1 MSQSEFDTFT
11 SAMWGHDFRG
21 VGGDQKVEKYDDW
34 VKTVQGRE
42 TVIKTEIGIL
52 SELSQL
58 DDIQSGFGAAL
69 ESYFTVCP
77 STDASGVCNGLGTC
91 NFETH
96 QCQCMHGSDL
106 GDDGSCHG
114 GALCPNN
121 CNGRGDCRG
130 SPGSVGQC
138 QCHMIDDHFGYGGES
153 CEANCG
159 SKTISP
165 PFSLNTQ
172 SPPDLDCYCR
182 NNAIEGRKDAG
193 NDMVAKSY
201 TTRGIGPFGCVYGC
215 NGDHK
220 ACNPH
225 VPGYDTV
232 VDLHCQYGEL
242 ASCENNNNASS
253 GGVGLPASRAFPD
266 ALMV

>member
-1 MSQSEFDTFT
+1 MP
-11 SAMWGHDFRG
+11 
-21 VGGDQKVEKYDDW
+21 K
-34 VKTVQGRE
+34 
-42 TVIKTEIGIL
+42 
-52 SELSQL
+52 QL
-58 DDIQSGFGAAL
+58 
-69 ESYFTVCP
+69 
-77 STDASGVCNGLGTC
+77 
-91 NFETH
+91 H
-96 QCQCMHGSDL
+96 
-106 GDDGSCHG
+106 
-114 GALCPNN
+114 
-121 CNGRGDCRG
+121 GRGDCRG

-253 GGVGLPASRAFPD
+253 GGVGLPASRASVSGACSKSSPHPPPPTDLLTLLAATATSVFVLSLL
-266 ALMV
+266 AATAEIGRAHV